1 MIYLEKQG
9 RKRRLRRMGAGL
21 LSLIICLLSLTSPI
35 GAQEEAYSWYCAHVR
50 GHMQPQADGHFA
62 FIRELGGWYL
72 DDHPEHRD
80 PNATDKV
87 VYLTFDAGYE
97 NGNVEKTLDAL
108 AAAGATGAF
117 FVLGHLVEAHPE
129 LIRRMAAEGHLV
141 CNHSYAHKD
150 MTTWSAEEVAAELT
164 RLDDACRA
172 VGVEPS
178 PFFRPPEGRFSRSL
192 LAAASAEGYQTV
204 FWSFGYADWDNAKQ
218 PEVAAAKAK
227 ILDNLHNGEVML
239 LHPTS
244 ATNATILPSLLAEIR
259 ARGYRFGTLYE
270 LAGIAAPDT
279 GLPQTEEESA

>member
-9 RKRRLRRMGAGL
+9 REYRLCRMGAGL
-21 LSLIICLLSLTSPI
+21 LSLIICLLSLISPI
-35 GAQEEAYSWYCAHVR
+35 GAREESYSWYCAHVR
-50 GHMQPQADGHFA
+50 GHMQPQADGRFA
-62 FIRELGGWYL
+62 FIRELDGWYL
-72 DDHPEHRD
+72 DDRPEHRD

-97 NGNVEKTLDAL
+97 NGNVEKTLDVL

-150 MTTWSAEEVAAELT
+150 MTAWNAEEVAAELA
-164 RLDDACRA
+164 RLDEACRA

-270 LAGIAAPDT
+270 LTGTAAPDT